1 MIIRELTT
9 HLSVADQLTLDD
21 LDTVKEAGFKSVICN
36 RPDEEGEPHAQ
47 ADAMA
52 RKANALGLEFRYL
65 PVNGASISDSDVE
78 QHAMLLSEAPTPVLT
93 YCRSGARC
101 AKLWALSEAGK
112 QNVNTLVETVDK
124 AGLSIVD
131 IAHRLS

>member
-21 LDTVKEAGFKSVICN
+21 LDTVKEAGFRSVICN

-78 QHAMLLSEAPTPVLT
+78 QHAMLLSEVPTPVLT
-93 YCRSGARC
+93 DCRSGARC

>member
-1 MIIRELTT
+1 MIIHELTN

-21 LDTVKEAGFKSVICN
+21 LETVKEAGFRSVICN

-78 QHAMLLSEAPTPVLT
+78 QHAMLLSDQHLF
-93 YCRSGARC
+93 
-101 AKLWALSEAGK
+101 
-112 QNVNTLVETVDK
+112 
-124 AGLSIVD
+124 
-131 IAHRLS
+131 